1 MTVDRISCSSLV
13 GASLGIG
20 LGVLSLANGKG
31 IRNINYGNK
40 EVTLISSMSIFGGLL
55 GGVIGDKGS
64 NIKAKVREANQ
75 QMFGNIIIPISI
87 MALCNSL
94 TKPLGTIARGI
105 IAVASLFGGTVIGHR
120 TMDKVNG
127 KLFGNEKKYNITAND
142 FLCDVDDGL
151 YAVSTITKN
160 NLIHK
165 SVASVVPLTYIYMG
179 YRTGKSQDS
188 EFEGS
193 KLNKII

>member
-1 MTVDRISCSSLV
+1 MTIDKISCSSFI

-20 LGVLSLANGKG
+20 LSVLSLAKGKS

-55 GGVIGDKGS
+55 GGVIGDRG
-64 NIKAKVREANQ
+64 NNTKAKVREANQ

-87 MALCNSL
+87 MAMCNKL
-94 TKPLGTIARGI
+94 TKHMGTLTRGI
-105 IAVASLFGGTVIGHR
+105 IAVTSLFVGTIFGHR
-120 TMDKVNG
+120 VMDKVNG

-151 YAVSTITKN
+151 YEVSTITN
-160 NLIHK
+160 NQNIHK
-165 SVASVVPLTYIYMG
+165 AVASIVPLTYIYMG
-179 YRTGKSQDS
+179 YRAGKVKDS
-188 EFEGS
+188 EFDN

>member
-1 MTVDRISCSSLV
+1 MTIDKISCSSFI

-20 LGVLSLANGKG
+20 LSVLSLAKGKS

-55 GGVIGDKGS
+55 GGVIGDRG
-64 NIKAKVREANQ
+64 NNTKAKVREANQ

-87 MALCNSL
+87 MAMCNKL
-94 TKPLGTIARGI
+94 TKHMGTLTRGI
-105 IAVASLFGGTVIGHR
+105 IAVTSLFVGTIFGHR
-120 TMDKVNG
+120 VMDKVNG

-151 YAVSTITKN
+151 YAVSTITN
-160 NLIHK
+160 NQNIHK
-165 SVASVVPLTYIYMG
+165 AVASIVPLTYIYMG
-179 YRTGKSQDS
+179 YRAGKVKDS
-188 EFEGS
+188 EFDN